1 MQLTDKEII
10 KRIKRRIGISDF
22 IFSQK
27 HNRWYTYDEF
37 WKGSACI
44 SEELKL
50 LKVQKVIAIMENSID
65 LCQLYFAC
73 MLSNIQI
80 IPIDPHKS
88 QGEINKILAEHM
100 EAKVIRD
107 SDRIFC
113 MDMEAQV
120 FDEDM
125 IREKIDGIDLR
136 KVYMITYTSGSTGT
150 AKGVIHNLRNLF
162 LASESLG
169 SSSGLDPSYTM
180 CHVMPMTYMAGIL
193 NTIFMP
199 FFCGCRIVI
208 MPRFDVMSAV
218 SFWKNAEKNNVNAFW
233 LSPTML
239 NILMTVDR
247 KGKAR
252 GYLSK
257 TDTLF
262 YVGTGPLYENVRKR
276 FEERY
281 GVSLL
286 QSYGLSE
293 TLFLSSQLPGSAK
306 DAESAGVILPG
317 VKIAIQSDEEIG
329 VDVPW
334 MFLGY
339 SNEKAEDNF
348 QDGYYMTGDL
358 GEIRDHEL
366 YITGRKKDLI
376 IKGGMNISPR
386 QIESCIMG
394 IGMVDECAVAGVVRN
409 EDEHIVCWY
418 VSADGAGV
426 SEKELNRVIGD
437 RLGSYCKIDRF
448 ISVSEIP
455 KNLNGK
461 ADKRRLT
468 EEVQNDSEI

>member
-10 KRIKRRIGISDF
+10 QRIKRRIGINNF
-22 IFSQK
+22 IFSRK
-27 HNRWYTYDEF
+27 NNRWYTYDEF
-37 WKGSACI
+37 WKGAACI
-44 SEELKL
+44 SEELIL
-50 LKVQKVIAIMENSID
+50 LNVRKIIAVMENSVD

-88 QGEINKILAEHM
+88 QSEIDKIFAEHM

-107 SDRIFC
+107 SDKMFR
-113 MDMEAQV
+113 MEMGSKV

-125 IREKIDGIDLR
+125 IKKKIDGIDLR
-136 KVYMITYTSGSTGT
+136 KIYMITYTSGSTGT

-169 SSSGLDPSYTM
+169 RSSGLDASYTM

-218 SFWKNAEKNNVNAFW
+218 SFWKNVEKHHVNAFW

-247 KGKAR
+247 NGKAR
-252 GYLSK
+252 EYLSK

-262 YVGTGPLYENVRKR
+262 YIGTAPLYEKVREK

-293 TLFLSSQLPGSAK
+293 TLFLSSQLPGRAT
-306 DAESAGVILPG
+306 DTGSAGMILPG
-317 VKIAIQSDEEIG
+317 VKITIRSDGEIG

-339 SNEKAEDNF
+339 SNEKTEHNF

-358 GEIRDHEL
+358 GEIRDHGL
-366 YITGRKKDLI
+366 FITGRKKDLI
-376 IKGGMNISPR
+376 VKGGMNISPK
-386 QIESCIMG
+386 QIESCIMS

-409 EDEHIVCWY
+409 EDERIVCWY
-418 VSADGAGV
+418 VSVDGTDV

-437 RLGSYCKIDRF
+437 RLGSYCKIDQF
-448 ISVSEIP
+448 ISVPEIP

-461 ADKRRLT
+461 ADKRRLI
-468 EEVQNDSEI
+468 EEVQDAG